1 MKLFVK
7 VKPKA
12 KAAKV
17 EKIDG
22 EHFVVAVNEPPEK
35 GLANEAVERALAEYF
50 KISRSRIMIIAGRT
64 SREKVIEIDE

>member
-12 KAAKV
+12 KVAKI
-17 EKIDG
+17 EKIDS
-22 EHFVVAVNEPPEK
+22 EHFVVAVCEPPEK
-35 GLANEAVERALAEYF
+35 GLANEAVERALAAYF
-50 KISRSRIMIIAGRT
+50 NVSRSRILIVAGRT